1 MLRVDE
7 YVAWLDI
14 AVDNAF
20 TMCGEQ
26 CARQIDTDGEHLVCG
41 ESVMLEEGLEIASR
55 GVLEHGVSVSGRGD
69 AASVNG
75 QNMRVRADPSHEI
88 SFGKQTIRR
97 L

>member
-41 ESVMLEEGLEIASR
+41 ESVMFDEGLEIASW
-55 GVLEHGVSVSGRGD
+55 GVLEHSVSVSSRGD

-75 QNMRVRADPSHEI
+75 KNIGMCRDLAHEI
-88 SFGKQTIRR
+88 SFGTQTIRR